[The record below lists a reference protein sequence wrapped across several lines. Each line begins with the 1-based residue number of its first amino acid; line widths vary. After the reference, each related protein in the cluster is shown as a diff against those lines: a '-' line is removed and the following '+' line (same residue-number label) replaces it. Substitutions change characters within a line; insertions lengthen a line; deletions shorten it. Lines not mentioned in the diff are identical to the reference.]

1 MVNEYTRLVEIQMQE
16 NLSNFMADFNKR
28 EGKKYKIII
37 FSLRCILMN
46 TYDGI
51 T

>member
-37 FSLRCILMN
+37 ISLRCILMN
-46 TYDGI
+46 TYDGV